1 MILYKPG
8 TKATFRGAEVTVM
21 TVIISD
27 GDKVSYLVR
36 HAGESPTVARW
47 CADNNLDVA
56 ADTPCWET
64 EEITFKRMQSS

>member
-8 TKATFRGAEVTVM
+8 TKATLRGAEVTVEM
-21 TVIISD
+21 VLISH
-27 GDKVSYLVR
+27 GDAVSYLVR

-47 CADNNLDVA
+47 CVDKDLDVA

-64 EEITFKRMQSS
+64 EEITFKKKEI